1 MFSDSL
7 PEMRDQVSVSLE
19 PADSDSYLNKLES
32 DVILELETL
41 RESTT
46 GWARIALNLSIDT
59 IKRKFEDERTREAA
73 IS

>member
-19 PADSDSYLNKLES
+19 PAKTLEEQILEELES
-32 DVILELETL
+32 IRMCFPKD
-41 RESTT
+41 ESIVD
-46 GWARIALNLSIDT
+46 AINLSKDT
-59 IKRKFEDERTREAA
+59 IKRIFEDERTRESA